1 MLTLTIPA
9 VKELRKLLSEGNY
22 GKYLIDMGE
31 RSGAGSVRVVYTL
44 KNRPWVITI
53 EAKRKRRNCS

>member
-9 VKELRKLLSEGNY
+9 VKELRKLLSEGNF
-22 GKYLIDMGE
+22 GKYLANIGE
-31 RSGAGSVRVVYTL
+31 RSGVGSVRVVYTL
-44 KNRPWVITI
+44 KKCPWVITI